1 MKNIV
6 YLIALGFAF
15 SILISATVN
24 TPNWA
29 KTGHRATGEIA
40 QKYLTKEA
48 DRKVRELLNGHSLA
62 YVSNYADE
70 IKSDKAYW
78 KYSAWHY
85 VNFPFGA
92 KYESSP
98 KSERGDIIM
107 AIDSCVTVLKNP
119 KSTQDDKVFYLKMLI
134 HFIGDLHQPLHIGL
148 AEDKGGNMFQVQWFK
163 KGTNLHHVWDED
175 MIEFYNMSYTELA
188 SNTDKLTQK
197 QLEEIQSGTVIDWMY
212 ESRELCEDI
221 YKNTKV
227 GEKLRYGYSYRYMNT
242 VRSQLQKAGIRLA
255 VLLNDIYK

>member
-1 MKNIV
+1 MKK
-6 YLIALGFAF
+6 LLLF
-15 SILISATVN
+15 SLSFLLVAATN
-24 TPNWA
+24 APDWA
-29 KTGHRATGEIA
+29 KTGHRATGAIA
-40 QKYLTKEA
+40 QKYLTKTA
-48 DRKVRELLNGHSLA
+48 DRKVRELLDGHSLA
-62 YVSNYADE
+62 FVSNYADE

-92 KYESSP
+92 KYETSP

-119 KSTQDDKVFYLKMLI
+119 KSTRADKVFYLKLLV

-148 AEDKGGNMFQVQWFK
+148 ADDKGGNTFQVRWFD

-175 MIEFYNMSYTELA
+175 LIEFYNMSYTEL
-188 SNTDKLTQK
+188 SENTDELTEE
-197 QLEEIQSGTVIDWMY
+197 QLKEIQSGTVLDWMY
-212 ESRELCEDI
+212 ESRAICEDI

-227 GEKLRYGYSYRYMNT
+227 GEKLRYGYPYRYMNT
-242 VRSQLQKAGIRLA
+242 VRSQLQKGGIRLA
-255 VLLNDIYK
+255 TLLNDIYK